1 MALTD
6 AKIRNL
12 KPKERPYKIA
22 DFDGLYIHVTV
33 KGSKLWRMKYR
44 ISGKE
49 KLLAI
54 GTYPAVSLLLAR
66 KARDDARTQIVSGVD
81 PSQLKRENAFA
92 HKVGPVSELCR
103 SFKRV
108 LCAKG
113 ERLWDRNA
121 QQNLGRRRLEL
132 H

>member
-12 KPKERPYKIA
+12 KPKKRPYKIA
-22 DFDGLYIHVTV
+22 DFDGLYIHVTA

-54 GTYPAVSLLLAR
+54 GTYPAVSLLSAR
-66 KARDDARTQIVSGVD
+66 KARDDARTQIANGVD
-81 PSQLKRENAFA
+81 PSQLKLSD
-92 HKVGPVSELCR
+92 VSARGTELR
-103 SFKRV
+103 F
-108 LCAKG
+108 
-113 ERLWDRNA
+113 N
-121 QQNLGRRRLEL
+121 
-132 H
+132 